1 MKTNAFL
8 VSFCIIALISFKVT
22 AQKYDPLL
30 VVDTMIVPKIIETP
44 LFTEYNGLYKDR
56 LDAVQQRV
64 PLSYNESV
72 HKYIDI
78 YSNRSDQFGKMLG
91 MSKYYFPIF
100 EKALKAYDIPD
111 EIKYLPIIES
121 NMNAKAVSRVGATG
135 IWQFMFGTA
144 KGYGLNMDNYV
155 DERRDPVEASYAA
168 AAYFRDAYEGLGD
181 WLLAIAA
188 YNCGRG
194 NVDRAIVKANSRDF
208 WEIRPY
214 LPAETRNYVP
224 AFIAALY
231 VMKFSD
237 AHNIK
242 QQPSALAIATDSI
255 QVNRFVSIP
264 ALAEA
269 MDMDPELL
277 YALNPS
283 YKKKVINGTEATPKR
298 LVMPRITLDNFARVY
313 DVLYHTTEN
322 PESRIVLASNDD
334 RRVVVKKKPIDKLPV
349 RYHRV
354 SPGQNLSTIADQYHV
369 EVQDIKAWNRLKT
382 SVLIPGQRLIVSQQA
397 VIKSTS
403 SSRSPKQY
411 ISLREKSTASGQSG
425 KI

>member
-1 MKTNAFL
+1 
-8 VSFCIIALISFKVT
+8 
-22 AQKYDPLL
+22 
-30 VVDTMIVPKIIETP
+30 
-44 LFTEYNGLYKDR
+44 
-56 LDAVQQRV
+56 
-64 PLSYNESV
+64 
-72 HKYIDI
+72 
-78 YSNRSDQFGKMLG
+78 
-91 MSKYYFPIF
+91 
-100 EKALKAYDIPD
+100 
-111 EIKYLPIIES
+111 
-121 NMNAKAVSRVGATG
+121 
-135 IWQFMFGTA
+135 
-144 KGYGLNMDNYV
+144 
-155 DERRDPVEASYAA
+155 
-168 AAYFRDAYEGLGD
+168 
-181 WLLAIAA
+181 
-188 YNCGRG
+188 
-194 NVDRAIVKANSRDF
+194 
-208 WEIRPY
+208 
-214 LPAETRNYVP
+214 
-224 AFIAALY
+224 
-231 VMKFSD
+231 
-237 AHNIK
+237 
-242 QQPSALAIATDSI
+242 
-255 QVNRFVSIP
+255 
-264 ALAEA
+264 LAEA

-334 RRVVVKKKPIDKLPV
+334 RRVVKKKPIDKLPV

>member
-8 VSFCIIALISFKVT
+8 ISFCIIALISFRST
-22 AQKYDPLL
+22 AQKYDPLV

-64 PLSYNESV
+64 PLNYNESV

-237 AHNIK
+237 AHDIK

-269 MDMDPELL
+269 MNMDPELL

-283 YKKKVINGTEATPKR
+283 YKKKVVNGTEATPKR

-313 DVLYHTTEN
+313 DVLYNTGERTE
-322 PESRIVLASNDD
+322 PRIVLASNDD
-334 RRVVVKKKPIDKLPV
+334 RRVAKKETVNKLPV
-349 RYHRV
+349 KYHRV

-382 SVLIPGQRLIVSQQA
+382 TVLVPGQRLIVSQQA
-397 VIKSTS
+397 AIKPS
-403 SSRSPKQY
+403 SSSGSPKQY

>member
-1 MKTNAFL
+1 MKTNACL
-8 VSFCIIALISFKVT
+8 LSFCIIALISFRAT
-22 AQKYDPLL
+22 AQKYDPLV
-30 VVDTMIVPKIIETP
+30 VVDTVIVPMIVESPTFNE
-44 LFTEYNGLYKDR
+44 FNGLYKDR

-64 PLSYNESV
+64 PLNYNESV

-78 YSNRSDQFGKMLG
+78 YKSRGHQFGKMLG
-91 MSKYYFPIF
+91 MSEYYFPIF
-100 EKALKAYDIPD
+100 EKAFKAYDIPE
-111 EIKYLPIIES
+111 EIKYLSIIES
-121 NMNAKAVSRVGATG
+121 NLNPKAVSRVGATG

-194 NVDRAIVKANSRDF
+194 NVERAITKANSRDF
-208 WEIRPY
+208 WEIRPF

-231 VMKFSD
+231 LMKFSE
-237 AHNIK
+237 AHDIK

-255 QVNRFVSIP
+255 QVNRYVSIP
-264 ALAEA
+264 TIAEA
-269 MDMDPELL
+269 MNMEPELL

-283 YKKKVINGTEATPKR
+283 YKKNVINGTEDHPKR
-298 LVMPRITLDNFARVY
+298 LVVPRITLDNFARVY
-313 DVLYHTTEN
+313 DVLYNQEGVR
-322 PESRIVLASNDD
+322 ESRVILASNDD
-334 RRVVVKKKPIDKLPV
+334 RRVSKKKAVAKTPV
-349 RYHRV
+349 KYHRV
-354 SPGQNLSTIADQYHV
+354 SQGQSLSSIAEKYQV
-369 EVQDIKAWNRLKT
+369 EVQDLKVWNRLKT
-382 SVLIPGQRLIVSQQA
+382 SVLMPGQRLIVSQQA
-397 VIKSTS
+397 ALKSSS

-411 ISLREKSTASGQSG
+411 ISSREKSSASSQSG